1 VYLIHYMY
9 GTSITVSIIPFRGR
23 KRSGLRFLV
32 VFDTIVLSIHLV
44 GVLGTIMTHVMCHD
58 FSSVTGSN

>member
-1 VYLIHYMY
+1 M
-9 GTSITVSIIPFRGR
+9 PFRGR

-58 FSSVTGSN
+58 FSNVTGRN